1 MIIKR
6 AFFNDTFHPEIELTP
21 KELYEAYVEQEHIY
35 DVSNTKNYLGDAYTD
50 EEIDA
55 IAYDARRQAD
65 KYDLEW
71 YDAVEEALNTLQ
83 MHKDD
88 EEDDEEDDCDD

>member
-6 AFFNDTFHPEIELTP
+6 SFFNDTFHPEIELT
-21 KELYEAYVEQEHIY
+21 KQELFEAYTEQQHIW
-35 DVSNTKNYLGDAYTD
+35 DVSNTKNYLGDVYTD

-65 KYDLEW
+65 KYNFEW
-71 YDAVEEALNTLQ
+71 DDAVEEALNTLQ
-83 MHKDD
+83 MRK
-88 EEDDEEDDCDD
+88 E